1 MSVVYILCEQNIEF
15 SLFLLD
21 EEGSDVEEGMYVMN
35 SHVYITAKWRK
46 QWTPETFQKCLL
58 CYDHSKDQDKQAS
71 HRTTD

>member
-35 SHVYITAKWRK
+35 SHVYITAK
-46 QWTPETFQKCLL
+46 
-58 CYDHSKDQDKQAS
+58 
-71 HRTTD
+71 